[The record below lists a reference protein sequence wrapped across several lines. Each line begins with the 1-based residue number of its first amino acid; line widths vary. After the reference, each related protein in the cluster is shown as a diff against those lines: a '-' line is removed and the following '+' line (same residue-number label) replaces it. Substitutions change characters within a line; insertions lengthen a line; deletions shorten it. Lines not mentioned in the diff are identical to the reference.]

1 MLALLIVCSLSMPGV
16 EPAAIADVNP
26 ELEAYLLEA
35 AENYPGLAARHAE
48 WRAAMERIPQITS
61 LDDPVFTYAPF
72 LKSDTNNFRL
82 ALAQKFP
89 WFGTLKAQGNKGAAE
104 ADAAL
109 ERFYAARNA
118 VFAAVKRAYFE
129 YAFLTASIDVTDAQ
143 LELLRS
149 TEEIVR
155 SKYSLAV
162 ASEADLLRVQ
172 IEQTTVKDRKDS
184 LERERAVRSAVLS
197 EAIGR
202 STENVLPAPQ
212 ESLLPPPAPS
222 PEEVLAR
229 VRQTNPELAAFDHLV
244 ESGEQQEKLSQKRG
258 LPNFTVGVMY
268 TERSIIGG
276 EDFVMPSLSVNL
288 PIWRGRIKAG
298 VAEAKFRTTAARHHK
313 RGRSLALESAAQMAL
328 FGIDDARRRYHLY
341 EDSLLPKAQ
350 QSYQSLQNA
359 YASGATNADFLD
371 VLDSVRF
378 LLNFQLDQLR
388 AKRDLHLAAADL
400 ENIMGGR
407 WTRESNPTTAAN

>member
-1 MLALLIVCSLSMPGV
+1 MPGV
-16 EPAAIADVNP
+16 EPAAIANVNP
-26 ELEAYLLEA
+26 ELKAYLLEA

-72 LKSDTNNFRL
+72 LKSDTNNVRFT
-82 ALAQKFP
+82 LAQKFP
-89 WFGTLKAQGNKGAAE
+89 WFGTLKAQGDSSAAE
-104 ADAAL
+104 ANAAL

-155 SKYSLAV
+155 SKYSLGV
-162 ASEADLLRVQ
+162 ASEGDLLRVQ
-172 IEQTTVKDRKDS
+172 IEQTTVKDRMDS
-184 LERERAVRSAVLS
+184 LDRERAVRSAVLS
-197 EAIGR
+197 ETIGR
-202 STENVLPAPQ
+202 STATILPAPQ
-212 ESLLPPPAPS
+212 ESPLPPPAPS

-229 VRQTNPELAAFDHLV
+229 VRQTNPELVAFDHLV
-244 ESGEQQEKLSQKRG
+244 ESGKQQEILSRKRG
-258 LPNFTVGVMY
+258 LPNLTVGLMY
-268 TERSIIGG
+268 TQRSSIGG
-276 EDFVMPSLSVNL
+276 EDFVMPSVSVNL
-288 PIWRGRIKAG
+288 PIWRNRIKAG
-298 VAEAKFRTTAARHHK
+298 VEEARLRTEAARHQK
-313 RGRSLALESAAQMAL
+313 RGRALALESTAQSVL
-328 FGIDDARRRYHLY
+328 FGMEDALRRYHLY

-350 QSYQSLQNA
+350 QSFQSLQNA
-359 YASGATNADFLD
+359 YASGATDANFLD

-388 AKRDLHLAAADL
+388 AKRDVHLAAAEL
-400 ENIMGGR
+400 ENIIGGR
-407 WTRESNPTTAAN
+407 GIPKEESATAAN